1 MLKCKLYLFILI
13 FSWGEANAE
22 AFRNYFW
29 ALNTLPSVD
38 VVHSE
43 VVDSKNVAT
52 VNVRGLS
59 GFFGARLMYGR
70 CKDDGSDKY
79 AEVQGNKTQW
89 VLLPKNYEYEKL
101 KFSLKDIKSPWI
113 PPSIN
118 TSVPSGY
125 YAYINQP
132 QRNKWVLGDCW
143 PDGFI
148 HGGVETDWQDLTFSL
163 EIDRASAVPGHYN
176 LSIPFY
182 YGFEEF
188 KSTTNIT
195 HSSELPYKIPGILK
209 NNTAPL
215 FIPVSL
221 DVKSACQFDVSPIN
235 LSHGVMTGRDAD
247 GNQTKPYNLNVTCT
261 PGTSLSVKLRG
272 TQKVSGKTDNY
283 TQCGTSGMCELTF
296 DNGKYDETMT
306 VDSSRTLSIKSTY
319 RVNDITKPMA
329 GAFEGSGVLSV
340 LVN

>member
-1 MLKCKLYLFILI
+1 MLKYKLYLFVLI

-29 ALNTLPSVD
+29 TLNTLPSVD

-52 VNVRGLS
+52 VRVRGLS
-59 GFFGARLMYGR
+59 GFFGAQLMYGR

-79 AEVQGNKTQW
+79 TEVQGNKTQW
-89 VLLPKNYEYEKL
+89 VLLPKEYEYGKL
-101 KFSLKDIKSPWI
+101 KFSLKDINYPWI
-113 PPSIN
+113 PPTIN
-118 TSVPSGY
+118 VSAPSGY
-125 YAYINQP
+125 NAFINQP
-132 QRNKWVLGDCW
+132 ERRKWLLGDCW
-143 PDGFI
+143 SEGFI
-148 HGGVETDWQDLTFSL
+148 HNAVETNWQDLVFSL
-163 EIDRASAVPGHYN
+163 EIDRRTAIPGHYD

-188 KSTTNIT
+188 KTTT
-195 HSSELPYKIPGILK
+195 GMTDSSELPYKIPGILI
-209 NNTAPL
+209 NTPPL

-221 DVKSACQFDVSPIN
+221 DVKSACQFDVSSIN
-235 LSHGVMTGRDAD
+235 LSHGIMTGRNAD

-261 PGTSLSVKLRG
+261 PGTSLSVKLLG
-272 TQKVSGKTDNY
+272 TQKVSGKTENY
-283 TQCGTSGMCELTF
+283 TQCGTGGVCELTF

-306 VDSSRTLSIKSTY
+306 IDNSKMLSIKSTY
-319 RVNDITKPMA
+319 RLNDITKPVA
-329 GAFEGSGVLSV
+329 GAFEGSGVLQV